1 MEHLAICLFL
11 PSEITISVMIG
22 LWCNGSTTDF
32 DSVCLGSNPGNPTK
46 KKSCTK
52 VRDFLHSSDASLL
65 AKAMKQK
72 GPRRAKRGR
81 TFFLFDP
88 PHFGCPSEAKE
99 IQVTQ
104 QTKSSR
110 ELGRILSLRVLKG
123 LQKELRNKRFISK

>member
-1 MEHLAICLFL
+1 
-11 PSEITISVMIG
+11 
-22 LWCNGSTTDF
+22 
-32 DSVCLGSNPGNPTK
+32 
-46 KKSCTK
+46 

-81 TFFLFDP
+81 TFFLFDL